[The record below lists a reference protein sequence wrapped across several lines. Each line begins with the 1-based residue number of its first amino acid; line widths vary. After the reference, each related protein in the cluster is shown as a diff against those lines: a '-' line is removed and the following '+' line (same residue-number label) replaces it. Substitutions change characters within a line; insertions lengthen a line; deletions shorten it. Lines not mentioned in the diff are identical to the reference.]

1 MTSRTN
7 PKARNMPGFKEKA
20 GNSPPVSGPQPR
32 GKPSAPAAGSHSLAG
47 ALERLS
53 ASAAERRKT
62 GVRARHPEP
71 VQDSLELGGLEFEH
85 APAAQQDAAA
95 KKRRPR
101 SASPELVRQAALRFL
116 EREQL
121 GLFDSFPV
129 QPGNEFP
136 TLLARLPIF
145 PAIARARQKKLLDAD
160 NALPFETPFAKGRR
174 HGPPVS
180 VEDEDCLIALI
191 RLRQRRLVGQGGK
204 LPIPI
209 GSHHFTDSAGKV
221 SVHVVC
227 CTLSQVLTEMG
238 QCDSGRNFQRALQ
251 AFKRLAAMV
260 VEVETQQAH
269 RYFGQ
274 STKGTSFKLVDIV
287 WEAFETQGLI
297 LAQFPPVVVHWL
309 ENHASYLQWDV
320 RRKLTGR
327 NARALHRFLSTQPR
341 TYDADMVWLA
351 QTIGWEGDKRR
362 MRTAFET
369 VLQQFIDLQWLEAY
383 EISGT
388 GRRVPHRIHIW
399 RR

>member
-1 MTSRTN
+1 MTARTN
-7 PKARNMPGFKEKA
+7 QNARNRSGRNKKAVVKAPG
-20 GNSPPVSGPQPR
+20 SGPESLGQGR
-32 GKPSAPAAGSHSLAG
+32 APASRSLEG
-47 ALERLS
+47 ALDRLT
-53 ASAAERRKT
+53 ATAAKRRKKK
-62 GVRARHPEP
+62 VRAPHPQP
-71 VQDSLELGGLEFEH
+71 LQDSLRLGGPESEH
-85 APAAQQDAAA
+85 APAVLDNAVAT
-95 KKRRPR
+95 KKRRGMP
-101 SASPELVRQAALRFL
+101 SPELVRQAELRIV

-145 PAIARARQKKLLDAD
+145 PAVARARQKKLLDAD
-160 NALPFETPFAKGRR
+160 NALPFETPFGKGRR
-174 HGPPVS
+174 HGPPVT

-209 GSHHFTDSAGKV
+209 GSPHFTDSADKV

-227 CTLSQVLTEMG
+227 CTLSQVLAEMG

-260 VEVETQQAH
+260 IEVETRQAD
-269 RYFGQ
+269 RYFGP

-297 LAQFPPVVVHWL
+297 LAQFPPVVVNWL
-309 ENHASYLQWDV
+309 ENHASYIQWDV

-341 TYDADMVWLA
+341 TYAADMVWLA

-362 MRTAFET
+362 MRSAFQT
-369 VLQQFIDLQWLEAY
+369 VLQQFMDLQWLERY

-399 RR
+399 RH